1 MAKTT
6 VVEAPTKAPPKKS
19 TNYPPTPYLAAYQRM
34 WREPH
39 LLDAYEPGTW
49 VAFSGDQIVAAGPKL
64 AEVVRA
70 AEAAGEPDPLLVP
83 IPPDTVLG

>member
-6 VVEAPTKAPPKKS
+6 VVEAPTKARPKKGPS
-19 TNYPPTPYLAAYQRM
+19 YPPTPYLAAYQRM

-49 VAFSGDQIVAAGPKL
+49 VAFSGERIVAVGAKL
-64 AEVVRA
+64 AEVIRA
-70 AEAAGEPDPLLVP
+70 AESAGEPDPLLVP
-83 IPPDTVLG
+83 IPLDTLLG